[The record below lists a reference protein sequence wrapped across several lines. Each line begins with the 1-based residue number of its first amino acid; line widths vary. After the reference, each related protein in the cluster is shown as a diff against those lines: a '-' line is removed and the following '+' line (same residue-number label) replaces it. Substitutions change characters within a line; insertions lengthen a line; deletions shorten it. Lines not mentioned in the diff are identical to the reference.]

1 MLAILSP
8 AKSLD
13 ESPLPGGL
21 ASLSSTT
28 PSFEKDV
35 AALSSV
41 VKRLKPADLKQL
53 MGISDAL
60 AELNH
65 ERFQELEVPIPSG
78 ALPAATLFDGDV
90 YKGFDAR
97 SLEPAALE
105 WAQDHVAI
113 LSGLYGLLRPLDR
126 THPYRLEMGT
136 KLSTDRGDS
145 LYDFWGTRIAE
156 RIDAQLQGH
165 ADPVVVDLASKE
177 YSKAVPKKGMKAEW
191 LTIQFKEIRDGKPRV
206 ISFFAKKARG
216 LMARFLVENRIEQR
230 DGLKAF
236 DAEGYAFDPDL
247 SKPRTW
253 VFTRAS

>member
-13 ESPLPGGL
+13 ESPLPADL
-21 ASLSSTT
+21 
-28 PSFEKDV
+28 
-35 AALSSV
+35 AALSPTPHAFQKDTAVLSKV
-41 VKRLKPADLKQL
+41 VKRLKPGDLKDL

-65 ERFQELEVPIPSG
+65 GRFQELEVPVASD
-78 ALPAATLFDGDV
+78 ALPAAALFDGDV
-90 YKGFDAR
+90 YKGLDAR
-97 SLEPAALE
+97 SLDADALD

-136 KLSTDRGDS
+136 KLKTRRGTS
-145 LYDFWGTRIAE
+145 LYDFWGDRLAKHI
-156 RIDAQLQGH
+156 RAQLDGH

-177 YSKAVPKKGMKAEW
+177 YSRAVPKKAVKADW
-191 LTIQFKEIRDGKPRV
+191 LTIQFKEVRDGKPRV

-216 LMARFLVENRIEQR
+216 LMARFMVENRIEER
-230 DGLKAF
+230 EGLKAF
-236 DAEGYAFDPDL
+236 DAEGYAFAEDL
-247 SKPRTW
+247 SKKNTW
-253 VFTRAS
+253 VFTRVS